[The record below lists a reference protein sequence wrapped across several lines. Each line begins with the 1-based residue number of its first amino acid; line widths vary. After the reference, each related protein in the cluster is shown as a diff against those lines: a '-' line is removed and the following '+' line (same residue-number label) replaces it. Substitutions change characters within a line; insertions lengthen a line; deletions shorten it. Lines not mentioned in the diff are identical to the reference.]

1 MRLVPLV
8 LAAML
13 VATPL
18 RAADPL
24 TEAIGVSYADYRAA
38 LFRTNN
44 GPPDAALAAIRATAA
59 GWRDLAARVATPM
72 PEPYAR
78 ETGWPALAARVLAV
92 LGKAE
97 AEALAGQ
104 LPQAHETL
112 EEIRDLLGDLRARNN
127 VRVFSDMMNAFHEA
141 MERAAPLAAQ
151 GPSTLAEQRE
161 LAGVLVHLAAGLL
174 PGAPLALRQDSD
186 FLALEAAN
194 RAAVMVFRDA
204 TRSGDAAA
212 IRAAAERLR
221 QPYSRLFLRYG

>member
-1 MRLVPLV
+1 MRIASVV

-13 VATPL
+13 LTAPL

-24 TEAIGVSYADYRAA
+24 TEAMGASYADYRAA

-44 GPPDAALAAIRATAA
+44 GPPEAALAAIRATAA
-59 GWRDLAARVATPM
+59 GWRDLAARIAAPL

-78 ETGWPALAARVLAV
+78 EAGWSALTTRVLAV
-92 LGKAE
+92 LRQAE
-97 AEALAGQ
+97 AEAAAGQ
-104 LPQAHETL
+104 LPRAHETL
-112 EEIRDLLGDLRARNN
+112 EEIRDLLADFRARNN
-127 VRVFSDMMNAFHEA
+127 VRVFSDLMNEFHEA

-161 LAGVLVHLAAGLL
+161 LAGVLVRLAAGLL
-174 PGAPLALRQDSD
+174 PGAPPALRQDAD
-186 FLALEAAN
+186 FLALESAN
-194 RAAVMVFRDA
+194 RAAVMAFRDA
-204 TRSGDAAA
+204 TRSGDAGA